1 MEDYVFTDTI
11 IFFISNI
18 ILAIYVF
25 KNKKL
30 DRKEK
35 IAYTIFFIILNSSF
49 NIMMKKIH
57 NYNMAIPRTYIYRK
71 KLVGPIS
78 ALDIICIFFI
88 IINLKYLFNIIKK
101 DKLVFIHLIRCA
113 GIYIIGTIS
122 FLIFKGYWM
131 DNGNDFLMNSKGWVY
146 SLATLIFT
154 YKYMNKNIN
163 LIWPFAI
170 ILLNGW
176 ISTIIVPI
184 SDMWIRYGHR
194 TIIID
199 QEDAYTI
206 SNCIITLLMIN
217 CLYIKGNIKKQLI
230 NCSLLAL
237 FIFQNMYCMYKTNF
251 IILPMIFIIYLILT
265 RGKNYILSF
274 ATALGIPTMI
284 LLLWNKIYEML
295 TSLAMQT
302 RSSQIQDYLNYIQD
316 KGIYPYFFG
325 TGIST
330 PYYSAIETNDTGE
343 RKAIDLL
350 DQYSANWKVDLQ
362 TPIISIFKDAGIIG
376 IIYFLI
382 MTLYIVIVTVNMLN
396 KVLKAKIVKD
406 YEWIE
411 TFGFG
416 IYLLVST
423 SHILFFYGG
432 SVPYA
437 VFYTFVLA
445 KFVINCKKIMK
456 KEENNENINN

>member
-1 MEDYVFTDTI
+1 MENYVFIDSI
-11 IFFISNI
+11 IFFVSNI

-25 KNKKL
+25 ENKEL
-30 DRKEK
+30 NRKEK
-35 IAYTIFFIILNSSF
+35 IAYTLFFIILNSSF

-57 NYNMAIPRTYIYRK
+57 NYNTVIPRTYIYRK
-71 KLVGPIS
+71 KIIGPIS

-88 IINLKYLFNIIKK
+88 MINLKYLFNIVRK
-101 DKLVFIHLIRCA
+101 DKLVFIQMLRCA

-122 FLIFKGYWM
+122 FFILKGYWM
-131 DNGNDFLMNSKGWVY
+131 DSGNNFLITSKGWIY

-176 ISTIIVPI
+176 ISTMIVPT
-184 SDMWIRYGHR
+184 SDIWIRYGHR
-194 TIIID
+194 TIILD

-206 SNCIITLLMIN
+206 SNCIITLLMVN
-217 CLYIKGNIKKQLI
+217 CLYIKENVKKQLI
-230 NCSLLAL
+230 NFSLLAL
-237 FIFQNMYCMYKTNF
+237 FAFQNIYCMYKTNF
-251 IILPMIFIIYLILT
+251 IILPMIFIIYLMLT
-265 RGKNYILSF
+265 KGKNYILSF
-274 ATALGIPTMI
+274 ATALGIPAMI
-284 LLLWNKIYEML
+284 LLLWNKIYEMV

-302 RSSQIQDYLNYIQD
+302 RSSQIQEYLNYIQD
-316 KGIYPYFFG
+316 KGIYPYVFG

-350 DQYSANWKVDLQ
+350 NKYSAEWKVNLQ

-376 IIYFLI
+376 IIYFII
-382 MTLYIVIVTVNMLN
+382 MTLYTVIITINMLN
-396 KVLKAKIVKD
+396 RVLKAKIVKG
-406 YEWIE
+406 YEFVE
-411 TFGFG
+411 TFGLG
-416 IYLLVST
+416 IYLLAST
-423 SHILFFYGG
+423 SHILFLYGG
-432 SVPYA
+432 SVPYCI
-437 VFYTFVLA
+437 FYTFVLA
-445 KFVINCKKIMK
+445 KFVINCKKIIK